1 MNVQLGCSS
10 QLQCFKGIFSYKK
23 FWHIV
28 ALSITVG
35 LYGRALIVV
44 DGSRSFTTAAWQQ
57 ILDNLFPDESSDAMR
72 LAEREVV
79 PAWQITMQADD
90 VTKALNAFQTFCWFK
105 HGMDDHLGFVWSC
118 DIKGVGVVL
127 SKDDRSLGSMNCSK
141 DFVDRHLRDGDD
153 PRCVPWGADSIPS
166 LGLEVDPSFD
176 EYEIHGSSPMLAPL
190 SEKLAAVDQRLA
202 AIEARLNISVSGSQS
217 SDCAAIARG
226 CPKSQK
232 PASLPEDFP
241 CSCFQGNQVL
251 SACRNHHWGLLHLCR
266 PLAFHVS
273 FLIFHEST
281 TSFNEYDRF
290 LEWFL
295 VRMSF
300 ERVNDGHWSGFYRSR
315 LELHEERALET
326 PWTRSFVTD
335 GLLATG
341 VLLAMTWFIAQSLGT
356 FLFFLP
362 QNLCALV
369 ALKRD
374 EENQDRLVPLHV
386 FKDHLSRILVGRASR
401 LKWVNHFEAV
411 MELII
416 SAMMIAGVLRSIFNG
431 DACSTQHC
439 RVHYGLKQAIEK
451 SYVLFL
457 DDDPCHGTAW
467 LLLYVTIVFASLS
480 MFDQLRWL
488 PSVILLCAKRILMF
502 LLAYGLLLCG
512 FGIGMYIAFGPRFAQ
527 FATPVRSCSELFF
540 LTCGMPMA
548 VFDDLHPFQDS
559 LSTEVAFMLALYGL
573 FMSIIGLNF
582 FTMIIL
588 DAYAQARDIDS
599 ADAQLQLMGDDVC
612 RTLMALLGLQPESGT
627 ASPAL
632 LSTSGSSASSE
643 AELQETLVPR
653 CQSV

>member
-1 MNVQLGCSS
+1 M
-10 QLQCFKGIFSYKK
+10 
-23 FWHIV
+23 
-28 ALSITVG
+28 
-35 LYGRALIVV
+35 
-44 DGSRSFTTAAWQQ
+44 
-57 ILDNLFPDESSDAMR
+57 
-72 LAEREVV
+72 
-79 PAWQITMQADD
+79 
-90 VTKALNAFQTFCWFK
+90 
-105 HGMDDHLGFVWSC
+105 
-118 DIKGVGVVL
+118 
-127 SKDDRSLGSMNCSK
+127 
-141 DFVDRHLRDGDD
+141 
-153 PRCVPWGADSIPS
+153 
-166 LGLEVDPSFD
+166 
-176 EYEIHGSSPMLAPL
+176 
-190 SEKLAAVDQRLA
+190 
-202 AIEARLNISVSGSQS
+202 
-217 SDCAAIARG
+217 
-226 CPKSQK
+226 
-232 PASLPEDFP
+232 
-241 CSCFQGNQVL
+241 
-251 SACRNHHWGLLHLCR
+251 
-266 PLAFHVS
+266 
-273 FLIFHEST
+273 
-281 TSFNEYDRF
+281 
-290 LEWFL
+290 
-295 VRMSF
+295 
-300 ERVNDGHWSGFYRSR
+300 
-315 LELHEERALET
+315 
-326 PWTRSFVTD
+326 TD

-362 QNLCALV
+362 QNLCASCLPQANRPWSLLSFPQFSPWQRSQEVHRVLWATEALV

-431 DACSTQHC
+431 DACSIQHC

-573 FMSIIGLNF
+573 FMSLHCSWQVCSRFSFVF
-582 FTMIIL
+582 F
-588 DAYAQARDIDS
+588 
-599 ADAQLQLMGDDVC
+599 
-612 RTLMALLGLQPESGT
+612 
-627 ASPAL
+627 
-632 LSTSGSSASSE
+632 GS
-643 AELQETLVPR
+643 VH
-653 CQSV
+653 V